1 MPIMNW
7 TPGQGRAGFLRVGSV
22 QDLVAGSMFIA
33 VGAFGLW
40 LSSGY
45 SMGTAMRIGT
55 GVFPM
60 LLCGGLV
67 GVGAIVAVRSFT
79 FEGERLTR
87 FAVRPL
93 LLVLAAV
100 LVFSYSIE
108 WAGLFLTTIASCLV
122 ASFAGR
128 ENRPVETLVFAV
140 ALGLAAR

>member
-1 MPIMNW
+1 
-7 TPGQGRAGFLRVGSV
+7 
-22 QDLVAGSMFIA
+22 
-33 VGAFGLW
+33 
-40 LSSGY
+40 
-45 SMGTAMRIGT
+45 MGTAMRIGT

-60 LLCGGLV
+60 LLCGGLG

-140 ALGLAAR
+140 AFGLSASLLFVYALGLRSEEHTSELQSLILLSSAAFCLTKKINYAP